1 MSAEGDAQNWLPDAG
16 DVAQDGEWAAYRWTS
31 SYPGL
36 VERYA
41 SFAGLVEAER
51 ESCGELEADEARVV
65 HPEDA
70 E

>member
-1 MSAEGDAQNWLPDAG
+1 MPGTSRRTAKWAE
-16 DVAQDGEWAAYRWTS
+16 YRWTS

-51 ESCGELEADEARVV
+51 ESCEELEADEARVV